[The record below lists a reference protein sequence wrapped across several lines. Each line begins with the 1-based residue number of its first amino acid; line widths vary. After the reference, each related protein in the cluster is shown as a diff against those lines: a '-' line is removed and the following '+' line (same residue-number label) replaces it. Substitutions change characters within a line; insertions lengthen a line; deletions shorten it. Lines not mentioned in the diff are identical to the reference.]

1 MVIMDTQS
9 LVNIGITIA
18 GFFGAWVLNRIMS
31 SLDKLDQDVK
41 EMPNRYVR
49 RDDYIRDIVEIKEM
63 LKGIYDKLD
72 AKADK

>member
-1 MVIMDTQS
+1 METQS

-18 GFFGAWVLNRIMS
+18 GFFGAWVLNRIMV

-49 RDDYIRDIVEIKEM
+49 RDDYIRDIGEIKVM
-63 LKGIYDKLD
+63 LKGIYDSVWRGS
-72 AKADK
+72 

>member
-1 MVIMDTQS
+1 MDTQS
-9 LVNIGITIA
+9 LVNIGIAIA
-18 GFFGAWVLNRIMS
+18 GFFGAWILNRIMV

>member
-1 MVIMDTQS
+1 MDTQS

-72 AKADK
+72 SKADK